1 MHMKSSNYWI
11 FLTSSAVLCLA
22 CDKNDGTR
30 NNNEEPLAETH
41 VQNAETGGH
50 DRMGQGHKN
59 DQDRVG
65 TEAKATIQAAE
76 GVNIAGNAWLIDDGS
91 GVKIVVDVGGA
102 PVGEKGI
109 HIHEKGDCSNIR
121 GESMGSHFSPEVHQ
135 HGLPGMM
142 KDDLHLGDLGNIK
155 IKDDG
160 TGKKEITVDK
170 ANLKEGDANS
180 LLGKSIVI
188 HQDEDKGAEQQPSGG
203 SGTPI
208 ACGVILK
215 T

>member
-1 MHMKSSNYWI
+1 MKSSNYWI
-11 FLTSSAVLCLA
+11 VLTSSAVLCLA
-22 CDKNDGTR
+22 CDKNNGTR

-41 VQNAETGGH
+41 LQNAEGTGH
-50 DRMGQGHKN
+50 DRMGHGHKD

-76 GVNIAGNAWLIDDGS
+76 GANIAGNAWFTDDGD
-91 GVKIVVDVGGA
+91 GVKIVVDVQGA
-102 PVGEKGI
+102 PVGDKGI

-135 HGLPGMM
+135 HGMPGMM
-142 KDDLHLGDLGNIK
+142 KDDIHLGDLGNIK

-170 ANLKEGDANS
+170 ANLKDGDARS

-188 HQDEDKGAEQQPSGG
+188 HQDEDKGADQQPSGG

-208 ACGVILK
+208 ACGVIQK
-215 T
+215 S